1 METYSTEVE
10 IESDNELNIDMDE
23 EVTTADFGL
32 KMKRWVG
39 PHQTMTRRR
48 HCTTQNARGSR

>member
-10 IESDNELNIDMDE
+10 IKGDNELNINKDE

-32 KMKRWVG
+32 KMEQWVG
-39 PHQTMTRRR
+39 PHQTTTKTR
-48 HCTTQNARGSR
+48 HCTTQNARAT